1 MIRIDTIEDLVR
13 VLDDHPDWREAVRVR
28 LLSRELLE
36 LPSRFSDFVAETTA
50 FRAEMNRFV
59 AETKAF
65 HEEMTTFV
73 AETKAFREE
82 MTTFVAETKA
92 FVAETKAFVAETK
105 AFVAETKAF
114 REEMTTFVA
123 ETKAFREEM
132 TTFVA
137 ETKAFRE
144 EMTTF
149 VAETKAFVAE
159 MKTFKAEMNDFVAA
173 TNRQFKS
180 IRDDLGVLKGA
191 HARNAA
197 ERNLGLIARSMGLR
211 RRRVLDGEQLFD
223 LAGEAGADM
232 SDGAIQSYL
241 QADLVF
247 EAENDRGETVYAVLE
262 VSYTANGR
270 DTTRALR
277 NAELVSRFTGAA
289 CRPVV
294 ASLRVDDR
302 IAELIESGRVT
313 WYRLPR
319 RALEAA

>member
-13 VLDDHPDWREAVRVR
+13 VLDDHPDWREAVRTR
-28 LLSRELLE
+28 LLSRELLD
-36 LPSRFSDFVAETTA
+36 LPSEFSAFVAET
-50 FRAEMNRFV
+50 RAFV

-65 HEEMTTFV
+65 RKEMTTFV

-82 MTTFVAETKA
+82 MGTFVAETKA
-92 FVAETKAFVAETK
+92 FRKEMTKFVA
-105 AFVAETKAF
+105 
-114 REEMTTFVA
+114 EMTTFVA
-123 ETKAFREEM
+123 ETKAF
-132 TTFVA
+132 
-137 ETKAFRE
+137 
-144 EMTTF
+144 
-149 VAETKAFVAE
+149 
-159 MKTFKAEMNDFVAA
+159 KAEMHDFVAA

-232 SDGAIQSYL
+232 GDGAIESYL

-247 EAENDRGETVYAVLE
+247 EAEDDWGATVYVALE

-270 DTTRALR
+270 DTARAMR
-277 NAELVSRFTGAA
+277 NAELVARFTGSGCRAA
-289 CRPVV
+289 V

-302 IAELIESGRVT
+302 IADLIESGRVA

-319 RALEAA
+319 RVLEAA

>member
-13 VLDDHPDWREAVRVR
+13 VLDDHPDWREAVRTR
-28 LLSRELLE
+28 LLSRELLD
-36 LPSRFSDFVAETTA
+36 LPSEFSAFVAET
-50 FRAEMNRFV
+50 RA
-59 AETKAF
+59 
-65 HEEMTTFV
+65 FV
-73 AETKAFREE
+73 AETKAFRKE
-82 MTTFVAETKA
+82 MTI
-92 FVAETKAFVAETK
+92 
-105 AFVAETKAF
+105 FVAETKAF

-123 ETKAFREEM
+123 ETKAFRKEMTKFVAEM

-137 ETKAFRE
+137 ETKAF
-144 EMTTF
+144 
-149 VAETKAFVAE
+149 
-159 MKTFKAEMNDFVAA
+159 KAEMHDFVAA

-180 IRDDLGVLKGA
+180 IRDDLSVLKGA

-232 SDGAIQSYL
+232 GDGAIESYL

-247 EAENDRGETVYAVLE
+247 EAEDDRGATVYVALE

-270 DTTRALR
+270 DTARAMR
-277 NAELVSRFTGAA
+277 NAELVARFTGSGCRAA
-289 CRPVV
+289 V

-302 IAELIESGRVT
+302 IADLIESGRVA

-319 RALEAA
+319 RVLEAA

>member
-13 VLDDHPDWREAVRVR
+13 VLDDHPDWREAVRAR
-28 LLSRELLE
+28 LLSRELLD
-36 LPSRFSDFVAETTA
+36 LPSEFSAFVAETRAFVAESKA
-50 FRAEMNRFV
+50 FRQEMETSVAETKAFREEMTAFV

-65 HEEMTTFV
+65 RAEMTAFVAETKAFRAEMTKFVAETKAFRAEMTKFVAEMTTFV
-73 AETKAFREE
+73 AETKAF
-82 MTTFVAETKA
+82 
-92 FVAETKAFVAETK
+92 
-105 AFVAETKAF
+105 
-114 REEMTTFVA
+114 
-123 ETKAFREEM
+123 
-132 TTFVA
+132 
-137 ETKAFRE
+137 
-144 EMTTF
+144 
-149 VAETKAFVAE
+149 
-159 MKTFKAEMNDFVAA
+159 KAEMHDFVAA

-197 ERNLGLIARSMGLR
+197 ERSLGLIARSMGLR

-223 LAGEAGADM
+223 LAREAGADM
-232 SDGAIQSYL
+232 GDAAIESYL

-247 EAENDRGETVYAVLE
+247 EAEDDRGTTAYVALE

-270 DTTRALR
+270 DTTRAMR
-277 NAELVSRFTGAA
+277 NAELVTRFTGSGCRAA
-289 CRPVV
+289 V

-302 IAELIESGRVT
+302 IADLVESGRVA

>member
-13 VLDDHPDWREAVRVR
+13 VLDDHPDWREAVRAR

-36 LPSRFSDFVAETTA
+36 LPSRFSDSVAETKA
-50 FRAEMNRFV
+50 FREEVTTFV

-65 HEEMTTFV
+65 VAETKAFRKEMTTFVAEMKAFREEMTTFVAETKAFREEMTVFVAETKAFREEMTVFV

-92 FVAETKAFVAETK
+92 F
-105 AFVAETKAF
+105 
-114 REEMTTFVA
+114 
-123 ETKAFREEM
+123 
-132 TTFVA
+132 
-137 ETKAFRE
+137 
-144 EMTTF
+144 
-149 VAETKAFVAE
+149 
-159 MKTFKAEMNDFVAA
+159 KAEMHDFVAA

-197 ERNLGLIARSMGLR
+197 ERALGLIARSMGLR

-223 LAGEAGADM
+223 LAREGGADM
-232 SDGAIQSYL
+232 GDGAIESYL

-247 EAENDRGETVYAVLE
+247 EAEDDRGKTVYVALE

-270 DTTRALR
+270 DTARAMR
-277 NAELVSRFTGAA
+277 NAALVARFTGFGCRAA
-289 CRPVV
+289 V
-294 ASLRVDDR
+294 ASLRIDDR
-302 IAELIESGRVT
+302 IAELVESGRIA

>member
-13 VLDDHPDWREAVRVR
+13 VLDDHPDWREAVRTR
-28 LLSRELLE
+28 LLSRELLD
-36 LPSRFSDFVAETTA
+36 LPSEFS
-50 FRAEMNRFV
+50 
-59 AETKAF
+59 
-65 HEEMTTFV
+65 
-73 AETKAFREE
+73 
-82 MTTFVAETKA
+82 A
-92 FVAETKAFVAETK
+92 FVAETR

-114 REEMTTFVA
+114 RKEMTIFVA
-123 ETKAFREEM
+123 ETKALME
-132 TTFVA
+132 TFVA
-137 ETKAFRE
+137 E
-144 EMTTF
+144 MT
-149 VAETKAFVAE
+149 AFVAE
-159 MKTFKAEMNDFVAA
+159 MKAFKAEMYDFVAA

-180 IRDDLGVLKGA
+180 MRDDLSVLKGA

-232 SDGAIQSYL
+232 GDGAIESYL

-247 EAENDRGETVYAVLE
+247 EAEDDRGATVYVALE

-270 DTTRALR
+270 DTARAMR
-277 NAELVSRFTGAA
+277 NAELVARFTGSGCRAA
-289 CRPVV
+289 V

-302 IAELIESGRVT
+302 IADLIESGRVA

-319 RALEAA
+319 RVLEAA

>member
-13 VLDDHPDWREAVRVR
+13 VLDDHPDWREAVRAR
-28 LLSRELLE
+28 LLSRELLD
-36 LPSRFSDFVAETTA
+36 LPSEFSAFVAET
-50 FRAEMNRFV
+50 RAFV
-59 AETKAF
+59 AESKAF
-65 HEEMTTFV
+65 REEMETSV

-82 MTTFVAETKA
+82 MTA
-92 FVAETKAFVAETK
+92 FVAEMKAFREEMT

-114 REEMTTFVA
+114 REEMTAFVAETTAFVA

-132 TTFVA
+132 TAFVA
-137 ETKAFRE
+137 

-149 VAETKAFVAE
+149 VAETKAF
-159 MKTFKAEMNDFVAA
+159 KAEMHDFVAA

-223 LAGEAGADM
+223 LAREAGADM
-232 SDGAIQSYL
+232 GDGAIESYL

-247 EAENDRGETVYAVLE
+247 EAEDDRGTTVYVALE

-270 DTTRALR
+270 DTTRAMR
-277 NAELVSRFTGAA
+277 NAELVARFTGSGCRAA
-289 CRPVV
+289 V

-302 IAELIESGRVT
+302 IAELVESGRVA

>member
-13 VLDDHPDWREAVRVR
+13 VLDDHPDWREAVRAR
-28 LLSRELLE
+28 LLSRELLD
-36 LPSRFSDFVAETTA
+36 LPSEFSAFVAETRACVAESKA
-50 FRAEMNRFV
+50 FR
-59 AETKAF
+59 
-65 HEEMTTFV
+65 EEMETSV

-82 MTTFVAETKA
+82 MTA
-92 FVAETKAFVAETK
+92 FVAEMKAFREEMT

-114 REEMTTFVA
+114 REEMTAFVAETTAFVA

-132 TTFVA
+132 T
-137 ETKAFRE
+137 AFLA

-149 VAETKAFVAE
+149 VAETKAF
-159 MKTFKAEMNDFVAA
+159 KAEMHDFVAA

-223 LAGEAGADM
+223 LAREAGADM
-232 SDGAIQSYL
+232 GDGAIESYL

-247 EAENDRGETVYAVLE
+247 EAEDDRGTTVYVALE

-270 DTTRALR
+270 DTTRAMR
-277 NAELVSRFTGAA
+277 NAELVARFTGSGCRAA
-289 CRPVV
+289 V

-302 IAELIESGRVT
+302 IAELVESGRVA

>member
-13 VLDDHPDWREAVRVR
+13 VLDDHPDWREAVRAR
-28 LLSRELLE
+28 LLSRELLD
-36 LPSRFSDFVAETTA
+36 LPSEFSAFVAET
-50 FRAEMNRFV
+50 RAFV
-59 AETKAF
+59 AESKAF
-65 HEEMTTFV
+65 REEMVTSV

-82 MTTFVAETKA
+82 MTA
-92 FVAETKAFVAETK
+92 FVAEMKAFREEMT

-114 REEMTTFVA
+114 REEMTAFVAETTAFVA

-132 TTFVA
+132 T
-137 ETKAFRE
+137 AFLA

-149 VAETKAFVAE
+149 VAETKAF
-159 MKTFKAEMNDFVAA
+159 KAEMHDFVAA

-223 LAGEAGADM
+223 LAREAGADM
-232 SDGAIQSYL
+232 GDGAIESYL

-247 EAENDRGETVYAVLE
+247 EAEDDRGTTVYVALE

-270 DTTRALR
+270 DTTRAMR
-277 NAELVSRFTGAA
+277 NAELVARFTGSGCRAA
-289 CRPVV
+289 V

-302 IAELIESGRVT
+302 IAELVESGRVA

>member
-13 VLDDHPDWREAVRVR
+13 VLDDHPDWREAVRAR
-28 LLSRELLE
+28 LLSRELLD
-36 LPSRFSDFVAETTA
+36 LPSEFSAFVAETRAFVAESRAFREEMETSVAETTA
-50 FRAEMNRFV
+50 FREG
-59 AETKAF
+59 
-65 HEEMTTFV
+65 MT
-73 AETKAFREE
+73 
-82 MTTFVAETKA
+82 A

-114 REEMTTFVA
+114 REEMTAFREEMTAFVA

-132 TTFVA
+132 SKFVA
-137 ETKAFRE
+137 

-149 VAETKAFVAE
+149 VAETKAF
-159 MKTFKAEMNDFVAA
+159 KAEMHDFVAA

-223 LAGEAGADM
+223 LAREAGADM
-232 SDGAIQSYL
+232 GDGAIESYL

-247 EAENDRGETVYAVLE
+247 EAEDDRGTTVYVALE

-270 DTTRALR
+270 DTTRAMR
-277 NAELVSRFTGAA
+277 NAELVARFTGSGCRAA
-289 CRPVV
+289 V

-302 IAELIESGRVT
+302 IADLVESGRVA

>member
-13 VLDDHPDWREAVRVR
+13 VLDDHPDWREAVWAR
-28 LLSRELLE
+28 LLSRELLD
-36 LPSRFSDFVAETTA
+36 LPSRFSDFVEET
-50 FRAEMNRFV
+50 R
-59 AETKAF
+59 AF
-65 HEEMTTFV
+65 HEEMTKFV

-92 FVAETKAFVAETK
+92 F
-105 AFVAETKAF
+105 
-114 REEMTTFVA
+114 
-123 ETKAFREEM
+123 
-132 TTFVA
+132 
-137 ETKAFRE
+137 
-144 EMTTF
+144 
-149 VAETKAFVAE
+149 
-159 MKTFKAEMNDFVAA
+159 KAEMHDFVAA

-197 ERNLGLIARSMGLR
+197 ERNLGLIARSMGLW

-223 LAGEAGADM
+223 LAREAGADTG
-232 SDGAIQSYL
+232 DGAVESYL

-247 EAENDRGETVYAVLE
+247 EAEDDRGATVYVTLE

-270 DTTRALR
+270 DTARAMR
-277 NAELVSRFTGAA
+277 NAELVARFTGSGCRAA
-289 CRPVV
+289 V

-302 IAELIESGRVT
+302 IAELVESGRVA